1 MIDAYSLWNSLIL
14 IINEYFLH
22 IAVILNVIMTAFLI
36 LQNTYHKKLFQGH
49 TLPTMDKSITGTNKD
64 VPPFVD
70 GSLTSSFGKQTE
82 GIDLPKIERAIKMI
96 KDGYSLEDIK
106 NVVDIEA
113 SYISILQQNYN
124 VAES

>member
-1 MIDAYSLWNSLIL
+1 MIDVYSLWNSLIL
-14 IINEYFLH
+14 ILNEYFLH
-22 IAVILNVIMTAFLI
+22 IALILNVIMTAFLI
-36 LQNTYHKKLFQGH
+36 LQNTHNKKLIQGH
-49 TLPTMDKSITGTNKD
+49 TLPTVDKSITRTNKD
-64 VPPFVD
+64 VPPFGD
-70 GSLTSSFGKQTE
+70 GSLTSSSGKQTE

-113 SYISILQQNYN
+113 SYITILQQNYN